1 MLSIL
6 NSKGNVIISYYMPG
20 DITIDIPNIKERYP
34 DAVKLHIQLG
44 LATELGVQNHITEIT
59 L

>member
-1 MLSIL
+1 MTDQIIL
-6 NSKGNVIISYYMPG
+6 ESVGSYIETDGMIG
-20 DITIDIPNIKERYP
+20 KERYP